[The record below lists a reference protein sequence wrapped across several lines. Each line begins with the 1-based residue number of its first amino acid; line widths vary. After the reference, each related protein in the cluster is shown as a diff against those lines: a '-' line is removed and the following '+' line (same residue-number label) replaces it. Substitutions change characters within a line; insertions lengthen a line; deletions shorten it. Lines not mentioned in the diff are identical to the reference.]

1 MSHDAVA
8 RVRAFMEDEGMLSG
22 QGRVICALSGGA
34 DSMAMTHILSRIL
47 GEERLLCAHV
57 NHGIRGEEADGDE
70 KFVWEWCRDMGL
82 ALEVLRADVP
92 KEAKKAGEGL
102 EECGRR
108 LRYGFLRELSQKK
121 GGLIATAHTQSDQAE
136 TVLLHLIQGAGARGL
151 SGIWPVRGDIIRPV
165 LCLSR
170 EETVSYCRENGI
182 PWREDSTNRC
192 LDYTRNRLRHQ
203 VLPLLREMN
212 PNMEEA
218 LVRTAGSLREDEICL
233 DKTAGE
239 LVEKA
244 RLPGNKGLSVPVL
257 QKADQ
262 AVLIRALRRCLE
274 EKGCLR
280 PEAVHIRQAAAL
292 VRQAG
297 GRMDLPGGFFLEVWR
312 DRLCVSQKT
321 SPQAA
326 WETPVL
332 HEKTILGDGR
342 ILFREVCPVS
352 EIKNR
357 IKFHN
362 LLFPILLDYDTISH
376 SRGNLT
382 VRTRRGGD
390 RFSPAGRGVS
400 KTLKKLFSE
409 ERVPAVKRDCLAV
422 LELDGEILWVEGFGV
437 CERCRPGKNTQ
448 TVLLL
453 WLLEADG
460 REAGQV

>member
-1 MSHDAVA
+1 MSKEVLK
-8 RVRAFMEDEGMLSG
+8 RVQKFMEEEGMLSG
-22 QGRVICALSGGA
+22 EDSIVCALSGGA
-34 DSMAMTHILSRIL
+34 DSMAMTHILFQIV
-47 GEERLLCAHV
+47 GKERLLCAHV

-70 KFVWEWCRDMGL
+70 EFVQNWCRDMGL
-82 ALEVLRADVP
+82 ELRVFRADVP
-92 KEAKKAGEGL
+92 KEAKATGEGL

-108 LRYGFLRELSQKK
+108 LRYRFLGELSQKN
-121 GGLIATAHTQSDQAE
+121 GALIATAHTRSDQAE

-151 SGIWPVRGDIIRPV
+151 SGIWPVRGNIIRPV

-170 EETVSYCRENGI
+170 EETVGYCRENGI
-182 PWREDSTNRC
+182 LWREDSTNRC

-218 LVRTAGSLREDEICL
+218 LVRTADSFRQDESCL
-233 DKTAGE
+233 DKIARE

-244 RLPGNKGLSVPVL
+244 RLPEKRGLSVPSL
-257 QKADQ
+257 QKADE
-262 AVLIRALRRCLE
+262 AVLIRALRCCLE
-274 EKGCLR
+274 EEGCLR
-280 PEAVHIRQAAAL
+280 PEAVHIRKAAAL

-297 GRMDLPGGFFLEVWR
+297 GKMDLPGGFFLEVWR
-312 DRLCVSQKT
+312 DRLCVSRKSSAQT
-321 SPQAA
+321 A

-342 ILFREVCPVS
+342 TLFREVCPVS
-352 EIKNR
+352 EIKKR

-376 SRGNLT
+376 SQDKLT

-390 RFSPAGRGVS
+390 YFSPAGRGVS

-409 ERVPAVKRDCLAV
+409 ERIPAMQRDCLAV
-422 LELDGEILWVEGFGV
+422 LELEGEILWVEGFGV
-437 CERCRPGKNTQ
+437 CERCRIGTNTQ

-460 REAGQV
+460 REAGQM